1 MGAPKIM
8 TSTPLTR
15 SDPGPEPRVSV
26 QQIEAARYAVLR
38 RLAPSLRHHMV
49 RPLQPIGLIY
59 GVLHHKLSADAP
71 DLQAVRLEA
80 GKINEFSKAALSEC
94 SNIGTWMAPEAGDL
108 IDLASGVRESVG
120 LLATM
125 LHFCGFRLVNE
136 VDDLPAQV
144 QQDAVR
150 MLLNAVLLEVT
161 DGLNEPAILTLS
173 ATVHEDTAVVVLQV
187 SPNGEGGVDRYDD
200 SYRKLVWA
208 DVQALAFAEQVGL
221 ARDGHRTTLTFP
233 LAETATAP

>member
-59 GVLHHKLSADAP
+59 GVLNHKLSADAP

-80 GKINEFSKAALSEC
+80 FTGGGDMFERRQR
-94 SNIGTWMAPEAGDL
+94 EAGD
-108 IDLASGVRESVG
+108 GVVIPVFG
-120 LLATM
+120 
-125 LHFCGFRLVNE
+125 
-136 VDDLPAQV
+136 
-144 QQDAVR
+144 
-150 MLLNAVLLEVT
+150 
-161 DGLNEPAILTLS
+161 
-173 ATVHEDTAVVVLQV
+173 
-187 SPNGEGGVDRYDD
+187 
-200 SYRKLVWA
+200 
-208 DVQALAFAEQVGL
+208 
-221 ARDGHRTTLTFP
+221 
-233 LAETATAP
+233 